1 MQGRVGEPLKLW
13 VNGAEC
19 LNPADIA
26 QISLRSAA
34 TLQAARD
41 QALDRPRVSLAK
53 LGRLGGTCW
62 RLEKLE
68 MAINGELFLPRS
80 YFFR

>member
-1 MQGRVGEPLKLW
+1 MKLW
-13 VNGAEC
+13 VNGAEG

-41 QALDRPRVSLAK
+41 QVLDRPRLLAK
-53 LGRLGGTCW
+53 LGRLGGTC
-62 RLEKLE
+62 
-68 MAINGELFLPRS
+68 
-80 YFFR
+80 